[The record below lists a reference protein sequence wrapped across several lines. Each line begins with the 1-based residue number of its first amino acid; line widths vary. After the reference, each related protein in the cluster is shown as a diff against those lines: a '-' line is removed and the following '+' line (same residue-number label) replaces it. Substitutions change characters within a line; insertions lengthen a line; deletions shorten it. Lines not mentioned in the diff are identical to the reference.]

1 MKIGLCAWS
10 FTGSHIEAGRAIDPH
25 SPEGLTQL
33 AHENS
38 LGSVE
43 FAAQSLQE
51 RSDEALASFREELGD
66 MDLFLDTGGAD
77 YAEDIS
83 PLRDAIETAHRAGA
97 LAVRTTISRLL
108 EGDRRAL
115 GAHGMQD
122 YLNALVQPF
131 KEIMPLA
138 EEYGI
143 PVGIENHQD
152 VCSWELL
159 DLCEHVGSPQ
169 LGVTMDVANALA
181 VGETPAAFAQR
192 VMPILKHVHFKDYT
206 IHPTPSGYRFK
217 RCALGTGV
225 VDWPQMVALFDA
237 GTPGVQGCIELGA
250 SQARHVRILE
260 KDYWSTYPPRPQEE
274 VLDAL
279 RTLHGAA
286 RPAGEDWRQRAGDM
300 TEIAQINQR
309 IVQACQDW
317 WARVEAGR
325 GG

>member
-10 FTGSHIEAGRAIDPH
+10 FTGSHREAGRAIDPH
-25 SPEGLTQL
+25 SPEGLVQL
-33 AHENS
+33 ASENG
-38 LGSVE
+38 LASVE
-43 FAAQSLQE
+43 FASQSLAE
-51 RSDEALASFREELGD
+51 RSDEELVAFREQLGD
-66 MDLFLDTGGAD
+66 MDLFLDTGGAH

-83 PLRDAIETAHRAGA
+83 PLREAIETAHRAGA
-97 LAVRTTISRLL
+97 LAVRTTISRML

-115 GAHGMQD
+115 GAEGMRD
-122 YLNALVQPF
+122 YLSALVQPL
-131 KEIMPLA
+131 KEVMPLA
-138 EEYGI
+138 EEYGM

-159 DLCEHVGSPQ
+159 ELCERVGSPQ

-206 IHPTPSGYRFK
+206 IHSTPSGYRLK

-237 GTPGVQGCIELGA
+237 GAPNVQGCIELGA
-250 SQARHVRILE
+250 SQARHIRILE
-260 KDYWSTYPPRPQEE
+260 NDYWATYAPRPQDE
-274 VLDAL
+274 VLNAI

-286 RPAGEDWRQRAGDM
+286 RPADEDWRTPHEREESADARADY
-300 TEIAQINQR
+300 ELDQF
-309 IVQACQDW
+309 
-317 WARVEAGR
+317 ARSVTYIKENL
-325 GG
+325 

>member
-10 FTGSHIEAGRAIDPH
+10 FTGSHREAGRAIDPH

-66 MDLFLDTGGAD
+66 MDLFLDTGGAN

-115 GAHGMQD
+115 GAQGMHD

-237 GTPGVQGCIELGA
+237 GAPGVQGCIELGA

-260 KDYWSTYPPRPQEE
+260 NDYWSTYAPRPQEE

-286 RPAGEDWRQRAGDM
+286 RPADEDWRTPHEHEENAD
-300 TEIAQINQR
+300 
-309 IVQACQDW
+309 
-317 WARVEAGR
+317 ARTDYELDQFTRSVSFIKETL
-325 GG
+325 

>member
-10 FTGSHIEAGRAIDPH
+10 FTGSHREAGRAIDPH

-66 MDLFLDTGGAD
+66 MDLFLDTGGTN

-115 GAHGMQD
+115 GAQGMHD

-237 GTPGVQGCIELGA
+237 GAPGVQGCIELGA

-260 KDYWSTYPPRPQEE
+260 NDYWSTYAPRPQEE

-286 RPAGEDWRQRAGDM
+286 RPADEDWRTPHEHEENA
-300 TEIAQINQR
+300 N
-309 IVQACQDW
+309 
-317 WARVEAGR
+317 ARTDYELDQFTRSVSFIKETL
-325 GG
+325 

>member
-10 FTGSHIEAGRAIDPH
+10 FTGSHREAGRAIDPH

-66 MDLFLDTGGAD
+66 MDLFLDTGGAN

-97 LAVRTTISRLL
+97 LAVRTTISHML

-115 GAHGMQD
+115 GAQGMQD

-181 VGETPAAFAQR
+181 VGETPAAFAER

-237 GTPGVQGCIELGA
+237 GAPGVQGCIELGA

-260 KDYWSTYPPRPQEE
+260 NDYWSTYAPRPQEE

-286 RPAGEDWRQRAGDM
+286 RPASEDWRTPHEHEESAD
-300 TEIAQINQR
+300 
-309 IVQACQDW
+309 
-317 WARVEAGR
+317 ARSDYELDQFTRSVSFIKGTL
-325 GG
+325 

>member
-10 FTGSHIEAGRAIDPH
+10 FTGSHREAGRAIDPH

-66 MDLFLDTGGAD
+66 MDLFLDTGGAN

-115 GAHGMQD
+115 GAQGMHD

-206 IHPTPSGYRFK
+206 IYPTPSGYRFK

-237 GTPGVQGCIELGA
+237 GAPGVQGCIELGA

-260 KDYWSTYPPRPQEE
+260 NDYWSTYAPRPQEE

-279 RTLHGAA
+279 RTLHGSA
-286 RPAGEDWRQRAGDM
+286 RPAGEDWRTPHEHEENAD
-300 TEIAQINQR
+300 
-309 IVQACQDW
+309 
-317 WARVEAGR
+317 ARTDYELDQFTRSVSFIKETL
-325 GG
+325 

>member
-10 FTGSHIEAGRAIDPH
+10 FTGSHREAGRAIDPH

-33 AHENS
+33 ARKNGLS
-38 LGSVE
+38 SVE

-66 MDLFLDTGGAD
+66 MDLFLDTGGAN

-115 GAHGMQD
+115 GAQGIQE
-122 YLNALVQPF
+122 YLNALVQPL

-138 EEYGI
+138 EDYGI

-159 DLCEHVGSPQ
+159 DLCERVGSPQ
-169 LGVTMDVANALA
+169 LGVTMDVANSLA

-237 GTPGVQGCIELGA
+237 GAPDVQGCIELGA

-260 KDYWSTYPPRPQEE
+260 NDYWSTYAPRPQEE

-279 RTLHGAA
+279 RTLHRVA
-286 RPAGEDWRQRAGDM
+286 RPADEDWRTPHEREESADARTDYELDQFIRSVSY
-300 TEIAQINQR
+300 IN
-309 IVQACQDW
+309 
-317 WARVEAGR
+317 ESL
-325 GG
+325 